1 MKIINYG
8 DHSCDLGFRV
18 GFGTPF
24 LSLMFLLE
32 KIYTEQRAAAIEF
45 CSSYLIE
52 RMKMCTSIP
61 R

>member
-18 GFGTPF
+18 GLGTSF
-24 LSLMFLLE
+24 LSLFLLE
-32 KIYTEQRAAAIEF
+32 KIYTDQKAAAIEF

-52 RMKMCTSIP
+52 GIKMCTSIP
-61 R
+61 T